1 MDSLQGNFLL
11 ATPQMPDPRF
21 QEQIIY
27 ICSHSPE
34 GAMGLVVNHPITDIT
49 MADVLRSINLAVP
62 AQPLPPVYLGG
73 PVEMEAAFILYSSEF
88 ACRSFLRITD
98 SINISRDPEILQAIS
113 KGAGPQD
120 YIFLLGY
127 VGWAAG
133 QLENEL
139 AVNGWLTLP
148 ADYDDIFHTPA
159 EFKWR
164 QVASKHGI
172 DIVLFGDVIGR
183 A

>member
-73 PVEMEAAFILYSSEF
+73 PVEMEAEF